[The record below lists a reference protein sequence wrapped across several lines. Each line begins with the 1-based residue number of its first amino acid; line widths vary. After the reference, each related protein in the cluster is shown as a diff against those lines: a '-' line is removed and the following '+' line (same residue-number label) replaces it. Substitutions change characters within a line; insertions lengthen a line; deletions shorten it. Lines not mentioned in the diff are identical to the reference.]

1 MKQKI
6 QYHRLSLAD
15 REEISRLLSQ
25 GVSFRAI
32 AKQVKRDPSTIAR
45 EVSQIHLGRIHYRAT
60 VGQWRALRKRL
71 QQRRKRKLDTF
82 SRLKRYVLSKLALY
96 WSPEQIANLLKIDY
110 PEDTAMRVSPE
121 TIYAYLYVLPKGNLR
136 KELLSYLR
144 QQRKHRRKRSS
155 TRSKAAKIPDL
166 VSIAERPKE
175 VEDRIVPGH
184 WEGDILIGRH
194 KKSALGTLVER
205 TTRSTILVPLKS
217 SHAPDVSAAFVKA
230 ANTLPKQFKKSLTY
244 DRGREMVKHKLFTK
258 ATKIAVYFCDPQSPW
273 QRGTNENT
281 NGLIRQFFPKK
292 TDFSR
297 VTRGQIKKAQ
307 RLLNGR
313 PRKVLN
319 WRTPEEV
326 FHELL
331 R

>member
-1 MKQKI
+1 M
-6 QYHRLSLAD
+6 
-15 REEISRLLSQ
+15 
-25 GVSFRAI
+25 
-32 AKQVKRDPSTIAR
+32 
-45 EVSQIHLGRIHYRAT
+45 RI
-60 VGQWRALRKRL
+60 
-71 QQRRKRKLDTF
+71 
-82 SRLKRYVLSKLALY
+82 
-96 WSPEQIANLLKIDY
+96 
-110 PEDTAMRVSPE
+110 SPE

-155 TRSKAAKIPDL
+155 TRSQAVRIPDL
-166 VSIAERPKE
+166 VSISERPKE
-175 VEDRIVPGH
+175 IEDRIVPGH

-217 SHAPDVSAAFVKA
+217 YHAPEVSAAFAKA

-244 DRGREMVKHKLFTK
+244 DRGREMVRHKFFTK
-258 ATKIAVYFCDPQSPW
+258 ATKITVYFCDPQSPW

-313 PRKVLN
+313 PRKVLG